1 MIHRLQALLYVL
13 LALALCWLG
22 KHAYAFFHPHER
34 VDHELTAK
42 DNVAFALPMGAYFL
56 GILIALGA
64 PLGAPSQG
72 SLLEDL
78 VFTFA
83 WGLSAL
89 VVLNVASRLSD
100 KTLLRGFDASAEILE
115 RRNLSAGYLRAGAQL
130 ANGLLILGAFSGN
143 GGLLPCVVFWVYGQV
158 WLALA
163 GLALPYIL
171 GCDLADQVRKDN
183 QAVAVAA
190 AGGLVAVGNVLR
202 LALTGDFTGWTPAVA
217 SVTGYAAV
225 GLAFLF
231 IIRELVD
238 WLLLPKVTM
247 RHELLGQKVPNV
259 GVGYLMAVFYV
270 GTSILVGWCL

>member
-22 KHAYAFFHPHER
+22 KHAYALFHPHER
-34 VDHELTAK
+34 VDRELTAK

-56 GILIALGA
+56 GILICLGA
-64 PLGAPSQG
+64 PLTAPGQG
-72 SLLEDL
+72 SLPEDL
-78 VFTFA
+78 ALTVA
-83 WGLSAL
+83 WGLLAIL
-89 VVLNVASRLSD
+89 VLNVASRLSD
-100 KTLLRGFDASAEILE
+100 KTLLRGVDTSAEILE
-115 RRNLSAGYLRAGAQL
+115 RRNLSAGYLKAGSQL
-130 ANGLLILGAFSGN
+130 ANALLILGALSGS
-143 GGLLPCVVFWVYGQV
+143 GGLLPCVAFWIYGQL

-163 GLALPYIL
+163 AIALPYIL
-171 GCDLADQVRKDN
+171 RCDLADQILKDN
-183 QAVAVAA
+183 QAVAIAA
-190 AGGLVAVGNVLR
+190 AGGLVAIGNVLR

-238 WLLLPKVTM
+238 CLLLPNVTV
-247 RHELLGQKVPNV
+247 RHELLEQKVPNV
-259 GVGYLMAVFYV
+259 GVGYLMAVFYI